1 MRCKNGYFCSVNQQ
15 SLAME
20 DKELQPLIDNYH
32 RKIAKISLDFKRYLF
47 SQINWD
53 ARMIGIKGAR
63 GVGKTTLLLQHI
75 LENYED
81 VDQTLYAS
89 LDDLWFASHSLIDLV
104 DWADRH
110 GINRLY
116 LDEVHRYKLWSET
129 LKNIYDSYP
138 DMRIVYTSSSLL
150 ALDNGKVDLSRR
162 QTPYTLFGLSFR
174 EFLEFENVYR
184 MTPLDVDVLLHDHVK
199 LAMEI
204 TKKVKIAP
212 LFETYLQHGYY
223 PFYREEGDGFFDR
236 LQQVIE
242 TIVTSEIP
250 SVSNIEY
257 DSVYKAK
264 QLLAILAERTPY
276 TLNISSLCNTMQSSR
291 NNVLK
296 LIDLMDKA
304 ALVRRLYS
312 VDNGMNMLTKPE
324 KILFYNTNLMYCLTP
339 QVDSGTMRE
348 TYFASQIGLNH
359 KMYMPNQGDLVVD
372 GKWLFEVGGKGKGFS
387 QIKDIQNSFVVSDD
401 MEIGHGNKIPLWLFG
416 LLY

>member
-1 MRCKNGYFCSVNQQ
+1 MDRLYKTYGRL
-15 SLAME
+15 LAE
-20 DKELQPLIDNYH
+20 TDL
-32 RKIAKISLDFKRYLF
+32 SFTRYLYEK
-47 SQINWD
+47 INWD
-53 ARMIGIKGAR
+53 NKLIVIKGAK
-63 GVGKTTLLLQHI
+63 GVGKTTMLLQHI
-75 LENYED
+75 LRTFED
-81 VDQTLYAS
+81 KQKALYAS
-89 LDDLWFASHSLIDLV
+89 LDHIWFANHSILDL
-104 DWADRH
+104 AEYHYTH
-110 GINRLY
+110 GGTHLF
-116 LDEVHRYKLWSET
+116 LDEVHKYKGWQQEI
-129 LKNIYDSYP
+129 KNIYDSYP
-138 DMRIVYTSSSLL
+138 HLNIIVTGSSMLKLEESLV
-150 ALDNGKVDLSRR
+150 GDLSRR
-162 QTPYTLFGLSFR
+162 HRQYTLEGLSFR
-174 EFLEFENVYR
+174 EYLMLEQVA
-184 MTPLDVDVLLHDHVK
+184 TLPVLTLEEVLQDHFMK
-199 LAMEI
+199 ASQI
-204 TKKVKIAP
+204 TSKIKV
-212 LFETYLQHGYY
+212 LQHFEKYLESGYY

-236 LQQVIE
+236 LQQVID
-242 TIVTSEIP
+242 TITTSEIP

-387 QIKDIQNSFVVSDD
+387 QIKDIQNSFVVSND

>member
-1 MRCKNGYFCSVNQQ
+1 MDRLYKTYGRL
-15 SLAME
+15 LAE
-20 DKELQPLIDNYH
+20 TDL
-32 RKIAKISLDFKRYLF
+32 SFTRYLYEK
-47 SQINWD
+47 INWD
-53 ARMIGIKGAR
+53 NKLIVIKGAK
-63 GVGKTTLLLQHI
+63 GVGKTTMLLQHI
-75 LENYED
+75 LRTFED
-81 VDQTLYAS
+81 KQKALYAS
-89 LDDLWFASHSLIDLV
+89 LDHIWFANHSILDL
-104 DWADRH
+104 AEYHYTH
-110 GINRLY
+110 GGTHLF
-116 LDEVHRYKLWSET
+116 LDEVHKYKGWQQEI
-129 LKNIYDSYP
+129 KNIYDSYP
-138 DMRIVYTSSSLL
+138 HLNIIVTGSSMLKLEESLV
-150 ALDNGKVDLSRR
+150 GDLSRR
-162 QTPYTLFGLSFR
+162 HRQYTLEGLSFR
-174 EFLEFENVYR
+174 EYLMLEQVA
-184 MTPLDVDVLLHDHVK
+184 TLPVLTLEEVLQDHFMK
-199 LAMEI
+199 ASQI
-204 TKKVKIAP
+204 TSKIKV
-212 LFETYLQHGYY
+212 LQHFEKYLESGYY

-236 LQQVIE
+236 LQQVID
-242 TIVTSEIP
+242 TITTSEIP

>member
-1 MRCKNGYFCSVNQQ
+1 MDRLYKTYGRL
-15 SLAME
+15 LAE
-20 DKELQPLIDNYH
+20 TDL
-32 RKIAKISLDFKRYLF
+32 SFTRYLYEK
-47 SQINWD
+47 INWD
-53 ARMIGIKGAR
+53 NKLIVIKGAK
-63 GVGKTTLLLQHI
+63 GVGKTTMLLQHI
-75 LENYED
+75 LRTFED
-81 VDQTLYAS
+81 KQKALYAS
-89 LDDLWFASHSLIDLV
+89 LDHIWFANHSILDL
-104 DWADRH
+104 AEYHYTH
-110 GINRLY
+110 GGTHLF
-116 LDEVHRYKLWSET
+116 LDEVHKYKGWQQEI
-129 LKNIYDSYP
+129 KNIYDSYP
-138 DMRIVYTSSSLL
+138 HLNIIVTGSSMLKLEESLV
-150 ALDNGKVDLSRR
+150 GDLSRR
-162 QTPYTLFGLSFR
+162 HRQYTLEGLSFR
-174 EFLEFENVYR
+174 EYLMLEQVA
-184 MTPLDVDVLLHDHVK
+184 TLPVLTLEEVLQDHFMK
-199 LAMEI
+199 ASQI
-204 TKKVKIAP
+204 TSKIKV
-212 LFETYLQHGYY
+212 LQHFEKYLESGYY

-236 LQQVIE
+236 LQQVID
-242 TIVTSEIP
+242 TITTSEIP

-312 VDNGMNMLTKPE
+312 VDNGMNLLTKPE